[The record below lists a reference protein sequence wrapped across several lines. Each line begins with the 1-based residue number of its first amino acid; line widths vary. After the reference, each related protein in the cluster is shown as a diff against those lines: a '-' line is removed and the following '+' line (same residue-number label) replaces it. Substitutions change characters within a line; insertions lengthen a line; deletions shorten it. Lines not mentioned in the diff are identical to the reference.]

1 MDTSSILIVVGVLS
15 MMNLIAL
22 LVLMIRGSKGGD
34 RDAIGVREE
43 LRVSREESSRASR
56 DLREE
61 VNNSLRQLNET
72 LINTMKGI
80 GDANEATID
89 KVRRTLDERVREL
102 QESNEK
108 KLEEMRKTVDE
119 KLHDTLEKRLGESF
133 KQVSDRLQ
141 EVHLGLG
148 EMKTL
153 ATGVGDLKKVL
164 TNVKTRGTWAEVQL
178 GALLDQILHSS
189 QFEKNVKVKPS
200 SDEIVE
206 FAVKLPGPDDDKDR
220 VIWLPIDSKFPQE
233 DYVRLQEAAELG
245 NIDEVK
251 KAEDAL
257 VRAVKA
263 AAKDISTKYID
274 PPNSTDFA
282 IMFLGTEG
290 LYSEALRVPG
300 LAESIQRD
308 FRVVIAGPTTIAAI
322 LNSLRMGFQALAFE
336 KRASEVWRV
345 LGAVKTEFGKF
356 GEVLDRMGKQL
367 KSVENTLGQTATRTR
382 AIQRKLKDV
391 EQLPE
396 SDSSSVLGLH
406 GDIVLVEEDEVV
418 EEESD

>member
-1 MDTSSILIVVGVLS
+1 MDTSSILIAVGIISIL
-15 MMNLIAL
+15 NLIAL
-22 LVLMIRGSKGGD
+22 IVLMIRGNKESDSAGV
-34 RDAIGVREE
+34 GVREE

-61 VNNSLRQLNET
+61 VNNSLRQLNDT

-251 KAEDAL
+251 KAEHA
-257 VRAVKA
+257 
-263 AAKDISTKYID
+263 
-274 PPNSTDFA
+274 
-282 IMFLGTEG
+282 
-290 LYSEALRVPG
+290 
-300 LAESIQRD
+300 
-308 FRVVIAGPTTIAAI
+308 
-322 LNSLRMGFQALAFE
+322 
-336 KRASEVWRV
+336 
-345 LGAVKTEFGKF
+345 
-356 GEVLDRMGKQL
+356 
-367 KSVENTLGQTATRTR
+367 
-382 AIQRKLKDV
+382 
-391 EQLPE
+391 
-396 SDSSSVLGLH
+396 
-406 GDIVLVEEDEVV
+406 
-418 EEESD
+418 